1 MTPGKSRKRT
11 RRKGKV
17 GSRPIGAVEEQ
28 IRVERREK
36 EYADTLSR
44 LDMLG
49 DPYDDMSIE
58 EKKRH
63 ALFLFYDKIRVRIVL
78 FVCLTDGLRPVTF
91 IEQCLI
97 VQFVGWVGPPQ

>member
-1 MTPGKSRKRT
+1 M
-11 RRKGKV
+11 
-17 GSRPIGAVEEQ
+17 GSKPIGAVEEQ

-44 LDMLG
+44 LSMLG
-49 DPYDDMSIE
+49 DPFDDMNIE

-63 ALFLFYDKIRVRIVL
+63 ALFLFYDKIRVRNVL

-91 IEQCLI
+91 IEQCNVCLI
-97 VQFVGWVGPPQ
+97 VQFVGRAAPSSII